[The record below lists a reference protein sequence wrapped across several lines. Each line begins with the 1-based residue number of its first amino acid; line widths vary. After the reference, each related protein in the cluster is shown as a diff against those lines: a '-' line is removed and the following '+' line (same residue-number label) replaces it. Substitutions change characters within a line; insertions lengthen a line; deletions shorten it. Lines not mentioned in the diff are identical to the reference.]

1 MNSLRTLG
9 GLAGG
14 FLLKSPPKS
23 VLTAALWVGARSHP
37 AVTIVMLVIISTAWA
52 RGARD
57 A

>member
-14 FLLKSPPKS
+14 FLMNSPPKS

-37 AVTIVMLVIISTAWA
+37 AVTIIMLVIIASASV
-52 RGARD
+52 RRPGD
-57 A
+57 G